1 LIHVVAVKC
10 GGVLLNVPLNAV
22 VSANRRPWPEAP
34 PELRRAI
41 HDLFESPVVSHHTQ
55 WGGFSEGIASRL
67 RCADGRH
74 AFVKAID
81 ADANEFA
88 RNLYEREARLAPRLP
103 ACLPV
108 PRCHGV
114 VRESGWIAMVFDD
127 AGGPAVSLP
136 WDRSRLNQVSDQL
149 ARMSRLATPSPVADL
164 EPWGGDLGTWSHWQ
178 RMREDPAAAP
188 VLPSAWQGRLD
199 DLAALE
205 AGLGD
210 ARRGE
215 TLLHGDLRSDNIVI
229 RPDGSV
235 MFVDWA
241 QASVGAAWI
250 DPLILALC
258 AAVQGVE
265 DPDGILAAHPE
276 GRRAPAHQVNTV
288 LAAMAGRFV
297 SVSATPGPAAIRAFQ
312 RAESDVTL
320 RWLSRRLDGSG
331 TRVTGP

>member
-1 LIHVVAVKC
+1 M
-10 GGVLLNVPLNAV
+10 GVCLLNAPLNAV

-34 PELRRAI
+34 PGLRRAV
-41 HDLFESPVVSHHTQ
+41 HDLLDSPVVAHHTQ

-81 ADANEFA
+81 ADANAFA
-88 RNLYEREARLAPRLP
+88 RGLYEREARLAPRLP
-103 ACLPV
+103 AWLPV

-114 VRESGWIAMVFDD
+114 LRESGWIAMVFDD

-136 WDRSRLNQVSDQL
+136 WDRPRLDRVSDQL
-149 ARMSRLATPSPVADL
+149 VRMSRLASPSPVPDL
-164 EPWGGDLGTWSHWQ
+164 DPWGGDPGTWSHW
-178 RMREDPAAAP
+178 RRIRDDPAAAP
-188 VLPSAWQGRLD
+188 VVPAGWHGRLD
-199 DLAALE
+199 ELVALE
-205 AGLGD
+205 DGFGE
-210 ARRGE
+210 AREGG

-229 RPDGSV
+229 RPDGTV
-235 MFVDWA
+235 VFVDWA

-265 DPDGILAAHPE
+265 DPDRILAAHPE
-276 GRRAPAHQVNTV
+276 GRRAPAHHVNTV

-297 SVSATPGPAAIRAFQ
+297 SVAASPGPAAIRAFQ

-320 RWLSRRLDGSG
+320 RWLARRLDGSG
-331 TRVTGP
+331 HG